1 MPRSI
6 LPARWTD
13 QQVPVGDQIF
23 LDHTA
28 NFVGDLDQAATS
40 LQRLGFAP
48 SGINL
53 QTNLDENGV
62 ARPSGTSNRLVR
74 LRRGFLEFLAATHDT
89 PLADQL
95 RAAHARYEGLHLV
108 AVSHADLDTQHSR
121 LVASGFDM
129 QPMVHMRRRALEPG
143 LDGEVA
149 WSILRTLPGIM
160 AEGRI
165 QFVYPH
171 TPELTWPP
179 GSTEHPNCADS
190 LTGVTLCVAEPE
202 EAKSRYGAYLDR
214 TADSDGFTLDRGV
227 LRIVG
232 PDDATTLIPNFAPP
246 SLPFIAAVTVASGD
260 LDQTRR
266 ILGENG
272 VPFDEAMDGFLWV
285 GPDDALGC
293 HLCFHGPQLATI

>member
-1 MPRSI
+1 MSPSFW
-6 LPARWTD
+6 PACWTD
-13 QQVPVGDQIF
+13 HQVPAGNQIF

-28 NFVGDLDQAATS
+28 NFVGDLDQAAIA
-40 LQRLGFAP
+40 LRRLGFAP
-48 SGINL
+48 SGINR
-53 QTNLDENGV
+53 QNNLDEDGV

-89 PLADQL
+89 PLAEQL
-95 RAAHARYEGLHLV
+95 RAAHARYEGLHLI
-108 AVSHADLDTQHSR
+108 AFSHANLAAQRSR

-129 QPMVHMRRRALEPG
+129 QPMVHMRRPVLEPG

-149 WSILRTLPGIM
+149 WSILRTLPGVM
-160 AEGRI
+160 PEGRI

-179 GSTEHPNCADS
+179 GSTDHPNRADS
-190 LTGVTLCVAEPE
+190 LTGVLVCVAEPE

-214 TADSDGFTLDRGV
+214 IAISDRFTLDRGV
-227 LRIVG
+227 LRIAG
-232 PDDATTLIPNFAPP
+232 PDDAAKLIPDFAPP
-246 SLPFIAAVTVASGD
+246 SLPFIAAVAVASSD

-272 VPFDEAMDGFLWV
+272 VSFGEARDGALWV
-285 GPDDALGC
+285 RPDDALGC
-293 HLCFHGPQLATI
+293 HLCFHEPQRATI